1 MTLPAALLYVQQGTP
16 LPWLTITALIV
27 GLWVGTDIGA
37 RFATRVSPERLRL
50 LMILIISAMALFMAY
65 KAWR

>member
-1 MTLPAALLYVQQGTP
+1 MQVSDP
-16 LPWLTITALIV
+16 
-27 GLWVGTDIGA
+27 DIGA